1 MFTNQFSC
9 EEPYYSKLI
18 FCFLAKK
25 SGNFFCPRMISQPGV
40 QKLLINNFNCQSFT
54 MIRAASCYCLVVVT
68 SFEVG
73 TECNR
78 SKTNYTS
85 TTYYHEFFFANVF
98 IYPFRDIFV
107 LD

>member
-1 MFTNQFSC
+1 
-9 EEPYYSKLI
+9 
-18 FCFLAKK
+18 
-25 SGNFFCPRMISQPGV
+25 
-40 QKLLINNFNCQSFT
+40 